1 MRPGPCGWGVVLIL
15 CGLWGAGAGCTPGAV
30 PCTGWQGWQRDTV
43 FHAQFFQLWHG
54 EGGRMLLTF
63 GPGGTADTTGVFV
76 VGKVAEGGAAPH
88 GAVVLERPLARV
100 ALWSTTH
107 ASFLSALGRAEAVVG
122 CAYTKRLRDPQV
134 AAMARAGKVAEIAM
148 ADGLDRERMLR
159 LAPEAL
165 FTYPY
170 GTEGKSDALGK
181 LPVVPIAE
189 YLEPTPLGRAE
200 WVRAFGLLLGRE
212 DAARELFN
220 GIASRYAAARSSLQ
234 QNGLGPQVFF
244 GSSWKG
250 TWSVPAGNSY
260 MAHLI
265 ADAGGRYLFADRPAT
280 GNVDLG
286 LEAVLTTGA
295 RAQRWG
301 RILELDRPVTKADVA
316 GDDRRVLDLPVFA
329 DTGVFYGNSAESDL
343 FGQAALEP
351 DAVLK
356 DLIGIFRPAMAMGRK
371 PVYFKPLQ

>member
-1 MRPGPCGWGVVLIL
+1 MRPGLRGWGFTLIL
-15 CGLWGAGAGCTPGAV
+15 SALWGAWSGCGPKAV
-30 PCTGWQGWQRDTV
+30 PRTGWQGWQRDTV
-43 FHAQFFQLWHG
+43 FHARFFQLWHG
-54 EGGRMLLTF
+54 EGRRMLLTF
-63 GPGGTADTTGVFV
+63 GPGGTADTTGIFV
-76 VGKVAEGGAAPH
+76 VGKAGDGGAAPR
-88 GAVVLERPLARV
+88 GAVVLEHPLARV

-134 AAMARAGKVAEIAM
+134 AALARAGKVAEIAM
-148 ADGLDRERMLR
+148 ADGLDRERMLQ

-170 GTEGKSDALGK
+170 GTEGKSDALGS
-181 LPVVPIAE
+181 LPAVPIAE
-189 YLEPTPLGRAE
+189 YLEPAPLGRAE
-200 WVRAFGLLLGRE
+200 WVRAFGLLMGDEGR
-212 DAARELFN
+212 AREVFN
-220 GIASRYAAARSSLQ
+220 GIAARYEAAKASVPREETA
-234 QNGLGPQVFF
+234 PAVFF

-265 ADAGGRYLFADRPAT
+265 ADAGGRYLFADRPAA
-280 GNVDLG
+280 GNVDIG
-286 LEAVLTTGA
+286 LETVLTAGA
-295 RAQRWG
+295 QARLWG

-316 GDDRRVLDLPVFA
+316 GDDHRVLALPVFGGP
-329 DTGVFYGNSAESDL
+329 GVFYGNSTESDL

-371 PVYFKPLQ
+371 PVYFKLLQ

>member
-122 CAYTKRLRDPQV
+122 CAYTKRLRD
-134 AAMARAGKVAEIAM
+134 
-148 ADGLDRERMLR
+148 
-159 LAPEAL
+159 
-165 FTYPY
+165 
-170 GTEGKSDALGK
+170 
-181 LPVVPIAE
+181 
-189 YLEPTPLGRAE
+189 
-200 WVRAFGLLLGRE
+200 
-212 DAARELFN
+212 
-220 GIASRYAAARSSLQ
+220 
-234 QNGLGPQVFF
+234 PQVFF